1 MRWGEY
7 GQIYMRSS
15 KLNEYVVSLL
25 GKRHALKIGC
35 LRIRRTN
42 TLAMHLEYK

>member
-1 MRWGEY
+1 MRRGEY

-25 GKRHALKIGC
+25 GKRHALK
-35 LRIRRTN
+35 
-42 TLAMHLEYK
+42 LAA